1 MSVVYAVQRQMVLDQ
16 GTGVLTPKHD
26 LSAAERFGR
35 VVPLLGPTAGSFAAQ
50 ETIAEL
56 RQKLEP
62 FCEDDYLLPVG
73 NPCLIGWAV
82 ALASQR
88 CPRLKILQWSSR
100 HRVYV
105 PIECDLGVTEITRF
119 E

>member
-16 GTGVLTPKHD
+16 ETGVLAPKHD
-26 LSAAERFGR
+26 LSVAERFGR
-35 VVPLLGPTAGSFAAQ
+35 VAPLLGPTAGPFAAQ

-56 RQKLEP
+56 RQKLES
-62 FCEDDYLLPVG
+62 FCEDDYLLLVG

-105 PIECDLGVTEITRF
+105 PIECDLGAAEAIRY